1 MKQIIAGL
9 FSLFLIVG
17 SIQGIA
23 QKKEGG
29 KKTMTWTTKS
39 EEAKKLASQGVDHF
53 LNIEFPQAYQEFTTA
68 LKLDPEFTIP
78 LVFMANLSTGD
89 AKKMY
94 IQKAIKSA
102 ENKTEGEKLFASV
115 VAEGNTPA
123 ENRETWAKLHKM
135 FPDGGMIGAF
145 YVNTRE
151 TPDERFAAA
160 EEYIQQFP
168 HNAFMYNTIA
178 YMYMMEKKDMAI
190 AKKNF
195 EKYIEL
201 YPEGSNP
208 YDSMGEYYLTVGDK
222 ENAKKYYSMALEKY
236 PFTNS
241 SIIALQKI
249 NEEGKTQVKN

>member
-1 MKQIIAGL
+1 MKQITAVL
-9 FSLFLIVG
+9 FSLLFFVCSSPG
-17 SIQGIA
+17 NA
-23 QKKEGG
+23 QNKASS

-39 EEAKKLASQGVDHF
+39 EEARKLASQGVDHF
-53 LNIEFPQAYQEFTTA
+53 LNIELPQAYQEFTA
-68 LKLDPEFTIP
+68 SLKLDPDFTIP

-89 AKKMY
+89 TKKMY

-102 ENKTEGEKLFASV
+102 ANKTEGEKLFASV
-115 VAEGNTPA
+115 VAEGNTPE
-123 ENRETWAKLHKM
+123 ENRATWAKLREM

-145 YVNTRE
+145 YVNSRE
-151 TPDERFAAA
+151 TPEERFAAA

-168 HNAFMYNTIA
+168 DHGYMYNSLG
-178 YMYMMEKKDMAI
+178 YMYMLEKKDMAM

-208 YDSMGEYYLTVGDK
+208 YDSMGEYYITTGDT

-241 SIIALQKI
+241 SITALQKI
-249 NEEGKTQVKN
+249 NDAGKTQVKN

>member
-1 MKQIIAGL
+1 MRQITAVL
-9 FSLFLIVG
+9 FSLLLLTG
-17 SIQGIA
+17 STQLLA
-23 QKKEGG
+23 QKKESG

-39 EEAKKLASQGVDHF
+39 EAAKKLASEGVNHF
-53 LNIEFPQAYQEFTTA
+53 LNIEFPQAYQEFTAA
-68 LKLDPEFTIP
+68 LKLDPDFTIP
-78 LVFMANLSTGD
+78 LVFMANMSTGD
-89 AKKMY
+89 VKKMY

-102 ENKTEGEKLFASV
+102 ANKTEGEKLFASI
-115 VAEGNTPA
+115 VAEENTPA
-123 ENRETWAKLHKM
+123 ENRAKWAKLHEM

-151 TPDERFAAA
+151 TADERFAAA
-160 EEYIQQFP
+160 EEYIEQFP
-168 HNAFMYNTIA
+168 DNAFMYNSIA
-178 YMYMMEKKDMAI
+178 YMYMLEKKDMAM

-208 YDSMGEYYLTVGDK
+208 YDSMGEYYLTVGDT

-241 SIIALQKI
+241 SITALQKI
-249 NEEGKTQVKN
+249 NEAGKTQVKN